1 MRKILAFLL
10 VLAVTIGLFPA
21 AMAEVVTAQGMA
33 AHGAEL
39 CAYVGEGNLLHAVG
53 ERDPL
58 VQERARAIVYAS
70 DTALVYEVADEFDVD
85 TDREGVLTALDLA
98 AETPQPT
105 AIAGVSIGSV
115 WSKEDGLVF
124 YAPHDNPS
132 ALMQYDPA
140 LGASESACN
149 AGAPITR
156 LRLSADGLLVATE
169 SAERLYIPVLHSL
182 ADPIY
187 PAQHSTVEVGDRFEA
202 LLDTNGVLSTR
213 LRGNA
218 QVSTVA
224 QGVTAMTVDGPIVYF
239 LQIIDGQTH
248 LMAHNITSGA
258 GASDMYAFGE
268 PMLNELAVGDGFIF
282 AVGESFVVY
291 RYALLTGEC
300 VPFAVLNKADV
311 YQPTIKAFDG
321 LLLIYDAAREVDQNF
336 VQALEVGAKPS
347 QEDGI
352 DQPDLDAAP
361 AESTPAP
368 EEDAEEPADDGSGI
382 EDEPADFEDPVD
394 KKAREAREEAAR
406 KAAQAHKQAAQ
417 PQLPEYTTLSNGSRG
432 EAVVR
437 LQQRLK
443 ELGYLSGT
451 VDGVYGKSTQRA
463 VTYLQGDMG
472 YAETGTAGVKF
483 QQAVFGGKA
492 PHYETYVAL
501 RKGDEGVRVSDL
513 QARLRALYYTAVG
526 VGGHYRENTVAAV
539 KRFQKQ
545 MGYKQT
551 GNITVSQ
558 LKKLGSKSCA
568 SCHIYFTL
576 SHGDNAPVVKALN
589 QRLKKLGYFEG
600 SVTSSYGKST
610 VEAVKRFQTQ
620 YGIQATGECEPNL
633 QTMIYDKDARHY
645 DDPSPFDPQPKP
657 DPKPSPS
664 GQVITDAQLKVVKNW
679 VGKFYGK
686 SMNAKKAVGKLQD
699 RLIDLGYMYDTDR
712 TGVYDKNTK
721 SAILAFQN
729 AAMPGEKHT
738 GIAAQNTLTLL
749 FR

>member
-1 MRKILAFLL
+1 MKKILAFSL
-10 VLAVTIGLFPA
+10 VLAVLIGLFPTA
-21 AMAEVVTAQGMA
+21 LAEGNTAEGMT

-39 CAYVGEGNLLHAVG
+39 CAYVGEGNLLRAVG
-53 ERDPL
+53 EREPL
-58 VQERARAIVYAS
+58 VQERVRAVVYAS
-70 DTALVYEVADEFDVD
+70 DTALVYEVADEFCVD
-85 TDREGVLTALDLA
+85 TDREGVLTALDVA
-98 AETPQPT
+98 ADVPQPT
-105 AIAGVSIGSV
+105 AIASVSIGSV

-140 LGASESACN
+140 LGTSEPACN

-187 PAQHSTVEVGDRFEA
+187 PAQRATVEVGDRFEA
-202 LLDTNGVLSTR
+202 LLDASGVLSTR

-218 QVSTVA
+218 QTNTVA
-224 QGVTAMTVDGPIVYF
+224 QGVTAMAVEGPIVYF
-239 LQIIDGQTH
+239 LQAIDGQTH

-258 GASDMYAFGE
+258 GASDMCAFGE

-300 VPFAVLNKADV
+300 EPFTMLNKAEV
-311 YQPTIKAFDG
+311 YQPVLKAFDG

-336 VQALEVGAKPS
+336 VKAFEVGAPAS

-352 DQPDLDAAP
+352 VQPDLDAAAP
-361 AESTPAP
+361 ESAPAP
-368 EEDAEEPADDGSGI
+368 EEDAEEPENDGSGI

-394 KKAREAREEAAR
+394 KKEREAREKAAREAARKAREEAA
-406 KAAQAHKQAAQ
+406 KKEA
-417 PQLPEYTTLSNGSRG
+417 PEYATLSNGSRG

-443 ELGYLSGT
+443 ELGYLSGA

-472 YAETGTAGVKF
+472 YTETGTAGVKF

-492 PHYETYVAL
+492 PYYETYIAL
-501 RKGDEGVRVSDL
+501 RKGDEGVRVRDL
-513 QARLRALYYTAVG
+513 QTRLRALYYTAASA
-526 VGGHYRENTVAAV
+526 GGHYRENTVAAV

-576 SHGDNAPVVKALN
+576 SKGDSAPVVKALN
-589 QRLKKLGYFEG
+589 QRLKKLGYFDG
-600 SVTSSYGKST
+600 SVTSNYGKST
-610 VEAVKRFQTQ
+610 VEAVKRFQAQ
-620 YGIQATGECEPNL
+620 YGIMATGECEPNL
-633 QTMIYDKDARHY
+633 QTMIYDKNARHY
-645 DDPSPFDPQPKP
+645 DDPSPYEPQPKP
-657 DPKPSPS
+657 KPGPS

-686 SMNAKKAVGKLQD
+686 SMNAKKAVGKVQD
-699 RLIDLGYMYDTDR
+699 RLIDLNYMYETDR
-712 TGVYDKNTK
+712 TLVYDKNTK
-721 SAILAFQN
+721 GAILAFQN

-738 GIAAQNTLTLL
+738 GIAGPNTLKLL
-749 FR
+749 FQ